1 MMSSDAWLEQQLA
14 TELSQSADLEKL
26 IRLEQLK
33 ISQAR
38 LQISKVQEGWEKGFY
53 TPEEVQIKLTEQ
65 REAVTRA
72 ESEIVRLRGQMA
84 DRGLSTL
91 EAELLRQELKAL
103 RDRNLLESTFEDRAD
118 LVAKLGIKILP
129 SEDLKSRKIFCRLN
143 LAEVNEEREQASFA
157 KVTFGGAEGTRT
169 PDFLL
174 AKEALSQLSYSPIL
188 KLVIR

>member
-1 MMSSDAWLEQQLA
+1 MMSSDAWLEQQLV
-14 TELSQSADLEKL
+14 TELSQSAHLEKL

-33 ISQAR
+33 VSQAR
-38 LQISKVQEGWEKGFY
+38 LRIIKIQEGWEKGFY

-84 DRGLSTL
+84 DRGLSAI

-103 RDRNLLESTFEDRAD
+103 RDRNLQESTFEERAD
-118 LVAKLGIKILP
+118 LIAKLGIKILP